1 MMFIDITGIVAI
13 LCLFIGLP
21 GVLCFFGYKTKKLKQ
36 QKKALELKLERERI
50 RLQLLEEEN
59 RKYDRIID
67 RRGR

>member
-1 MMFIDITGIVAI
+1 MNIVPIVGA
-13 LCLFIGLP
+13 LCMFIGLP
-21 GVLCFFGYKTKKLKQ
+21 GVICFFGYKTKKLKQ
-36 QKKALELKLERERI
+36 QEKVLKLKLEREKI